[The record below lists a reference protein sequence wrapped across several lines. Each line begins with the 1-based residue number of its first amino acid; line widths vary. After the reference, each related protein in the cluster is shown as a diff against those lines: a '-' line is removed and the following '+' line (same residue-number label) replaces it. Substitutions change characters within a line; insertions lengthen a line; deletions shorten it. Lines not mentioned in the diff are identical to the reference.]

1 MNSSSHFFLV
11 YLKIAKLPNIRSLKI
26 LRLSNLK
33 TLIFSIIL
41 QVDLAFAPEGRL
53 GDGFEK
59 VGSGI
64 KCGESFAFMH
74 RKDVVMR
81 WLDMALEDM
90 KKDGSFKSLCDQ
102 SWQGN

>member
-1 MNSSSHFFLV
+1 M
-11 YLKIAKLPNIRSLKI
+11 
-26 LRLSNLK
+26 
-33 TLIFSIIL
+33 
-41 QVDLAFAPEGRL
+41 DLAFAPEGSL
-53 GDGFEK
+53 GAGFEK

-74 RKDVVMR
+74 RKDVDMK

-102 SWQGN
+102 SWQGNCHTDLSTSLISIPISISI